1 MELPLMDTN
10 ERNTPNIPKK
20 GLDTNDTPKKDL
32 NTSDIPLNMRKC
44 LHSKDIRLNMND
56 IPKKDLNTSD
66 IPLLLDMRECPLMND
81 FPLLD
86 MKECP
91 LMNDSPLLH
100 IRLLELL
107 GRLERLGRL
116 EQSIDLLMTEDPL
129 LKNLS
134 NKRNGFHSGIEK

>member
-81 FPLLD
+81 
-86 MKECP
+86 
-91 LMNDSPLLH
+91 SPLLH
-100 IRLLELL
+100 IQLQGLQGLL
-107 GRLERLGRL
+107 GLLGLLGQLGRL